1 MRRSASTNVPES
13 FTPFGTFGF
22 NPKRPNDRFGF
33 NRYHNKHCQ
42 NMKKIAIAILAL
54 LAPLAASAQTE
65 LMDTNI
71 IIDTNDAPA
80 ARQQTG
86 QAPSTLL
93 RYGYVSYNDVLQSM
107 PEIEQAQ
114 KSLET
119 LRSKYDVEMKRSEDE
134 FNAKYEEFLEA
145 QRDLVPSILRK
156 RQAELQDMMDKNTA
170 FRAEAR
176 RLLAQAESDAYA
188 PLHAKLKAAIGEV
201 AAEQGL
207 AFVLNTDNNA
217 CPYINPAM
225 GVDVTSLVR
234 ARVGK

>member
-1 MRRSASTNVPES
+1 
-13 FTPFGTFGF
+13 
-22 NPKRPNDRFGF
+22 
-33 NRYHNKHCQ
+33 
-42 NMKKIAIAILAL
+42 MKKIAIAILAL

-86 QAPSTLL
+86 QAPATLL

-170 FRAEAR
+170 FRAVCSHRLRAMPTRRYMPSSRLPSAR
-176 RLLAQAESDAYA
+176 
-188 PLHAKLKAAIGEV
+188 
-201 AAEQGL
+201 
-207 AFVLNTDNNA
+207 
-217 CPYINPAM
+217 
-225 GVDVTSLVR
+225 
-234 ARVGK
+234 

>member
-1 MRRSASTNVPES
+1 
-13 FTPFGTFGF
+13 
-22 NPKRPNDRFGF
+22 
-33 NRYHNKHCQ
+33 
-42 NMKKIAIAILAL
+42 MKKIAIAILAL
-54 LAPLAASAQTE
+54 LAPLAASAQKE
-65 LMDTNI
+65 LMDI
-71 IIDTNDAPA
+71 IINTNDAPA

-86 QAPSTLL
+86 QAPATLL

-107 PEIEQAQ
+107 PEIEQAE

-225 GVDVTSLVR
+225 GVDVTSLVK

>member
-1 MRRSASTNVPES
+1 
-13 FTPFGTFGF
+13 
-22 NPKRPNDRFGF
+22 
-33 NRYHNKHCQ
+33 
-42 NMKKIAIAILAL
+42 MKKIAIAILAL

-86 QAPSTLL
+86 QAPATLL

-170 FRAEAR
+170 FHAEAR

>member
-1 MRRSASTNVPES
+1 
-13 FTPFGTFGF
+13 
-22 NPKRPNDRFGF
+22 
-33 NRYHNKHCQ
+33 
-42 NMKKIAIAILAL
+42 MKKIAIAILAL
-54 LAPLAASAQTE
+54 LAPLAASAQKE

-86 QAPSTLL
+86 QAPATLL

-107 PEIEQAQ
+107 PEIEQAE

-176 RLLAQAESDAYA
+176 CLLAQAESDAYA
-188 PLHAKLKAAIGEV
+188 PLHAKLKTAIGEV

-217 CPYINPAM
+217 CPYINPTM
-225 GVDVTSLVR
+225 GVDVTSLVK

>member
-1 MRRSASTNVPES
+1 
-13 FTPFGTFGF
+13 
-22 NPKRPNDRFGF
+22 
-33 NRYHNKHCQ
+33 
-42 NMKKIAIAILAL
+42 MKKIAIAILAL

-86 QAPSTLL
+86 QAPATLL

-156 RQAELQDMMDKNTA
+156 RQAELQDMMHQNTA

>member
-1 MRRSASTNVPES
+1 
-13 FTPFGTFGF
+13 
-22 NPKRPNDRFGF
+22 
-33 NRYHNKHCQ
+33 
-42 NMKKIAIAILAL
+42 MKKIAIAILAL

-86 QAPSTLL
+86 QAPATLL

-156 RQAELQDMMDKNTA
+156 RQAELQDMMDKNIA

>member
-1 MRRSASTNVPES
+1 
-13 FTPFGTFGF
+13 
-22 NPKRPNDRFGF
+22 
-33 NRYHNKHCQ
+33 
-42 NMKKIAIAILAL
+42 MKKIAIAILAL
-54 LAPLAASAQTE
+54 LAPLAASAQKE

-86 QAPSTLL
+86 QAPATLL

-156 RQAELQDMMDKNTA
+156 RQAELQGMMDKNTA

-225 GVDVTSLVR
+225 GVDVTSMVR

>member
-1 MRRSASTNVPES
+1 
-13 FTPFGTFGF
+13 
-22 NPKRPNDRFGF
+22 
-33 NRYHNKHCQ
+33 
-42 NMKKIAIAILAL
+42 MKKIAIAILAL
-54 LAPLAASAQTE
+54 LAPLAASAQKE

-86 QAPSTLL
+86 QAPATLL

-107 PEIEQAQ
+107 PEIEQAE

-119 LRSKYDVEMKRSEDE
+119 LRSKYDIEMKRSEDE

-170 FRAEAR
+170 FRAEAH

-225 GVDVTSLVR
+225 GVDMTSMVK

>member
-1 MRRSASTNVPES
+1 
-13 FTPFGTFGF
+13 
-22 NPKRPNDRFGF
+22 
-33 NRYHNKHCQ
+33 
-42 NMKKIAIAILAL
+42 MKKIAIAIVAL

-80 ARQQTG
+80 ARKQAG
-86 QAPSTLL
+86 QVHSSSATPNSTTLL
-93 RYGYVSYNDVLQSM
+93 RYGYISYNDVLQSM

>member
-1 MRRSASTNVPES
+1 MPES

-22 NPKRPNDRFGF
+22 NPKRPNDLFGF

-54 LAPLAASAQTE
+54 LAPLAASAQKE

-86 QAPSTLL
+86 QAPATLL

-107 PEIEQAQ
+107 PEIEQAE

-234 ARVGK
+234 ARVVK

>member
-1 MRRSASTNVPES
+1 
-13 FTPFGTFGF
+13 
-22 NPKRPNDRFGF
+22 
-33 NRYHNKHCQ
+33 
-42 NMKKIAIAILAL
+42 MKKIAIAILAL

-86 QAPSTLL
+86 QAPATLL
-93 RYGYVSYNDVLQSM
+93 LYGYVSYNDVLQSM

-188 PLHAKLKAAIGEV
+188 PLHAKL
-201 AAEQGL
+201 
-207 AFVLNTDNNA
+207 
-217 CPYINPAM
+217 
-225 GVDVTSLVR
+225 
-234 ARVGK
+234 

>member
-1 MRRSASTNVPES
+1 
-13 FTPFGTFGF
+13 
-22 NPKRPNDRFGF
+22 
-33 NRYHNKHCQ
+33 
-42 NMKKIAIAILAL
+42 
-54 LAPLAASAQTE
+54 
-65 LMDTNI
+65 MDTNI
-71 IIDTNDAPA
+71 IINTNDAPA
-80 ARQQTG
+80 ARQQAG
-86 QAPSTLL
+86 QVPATLL
-93 RYGYVSYNDVLQSM
+93 RYGYISYNDVLQSM

-114 KSLET
+114 KTLET

-145 QRDLVPSILRK
+145 QRDLVPSIMRK

-225 GVDVTSLVR
+225 GVDVTSLVK

>member
-1 MRRSASTNVPES
+1 
-13 FTPFGTFGF
+13 
-22 NPKRPNDRFGF
+22 
-33 NRYHNKHCQ
+33 
-42 NMKKIAIAILAL
+42 
-54 LAPLAASAQTE
+54 
-65 LMDTNI
+65 MDTNI

-86 QAPSTLL
+86 QAPATLL

-107 PEIEQAQ
+107 PEIEQAE

-225 GVDVTSLVR
+225 GVDVTSLVK

>member
-1 MRRSASTNVPES
+1 
-13 FTPFGTFGF
+13 
-22 NPKRPNDRFGF
+22 
-33 NRYHNKHCQ
+33 
-42 NMKKIAIAILAL
+42 MKKIAIAILAL
-54 LAPLAASAQTE
+54 LAPLAASAQKE

-86 QAPSTLL
+86 QAPATLL

-107 PEIEQAQ
+107 PEIEQAE

-170 FRAEAR
+170 FSAEAR

-225 GVDVTSLVR
+225 GVDVTSLVK

>member
-1 MRRSASTNVPES
+1 
-13 FTPFGTFGF
+13 
-22 NPKRPNDRFGF
+22 
-33 NRYHNKHCQ
+33 
-42 NMKKIAIAILAL
+42 MKKIVIAIVVL

-80 ARQQTG
+80 ARQQAG
-86 QAPSTLL
+86 QVPATLL
-93 RYGYVSYNDVLQSM
+93 RYGYISYNNVLQSM
-107 PEIEQAQ
+107 PEIEQAE

-176 RLLAQAESDAYA
+176 RLLAQAAYA

>member
-1 MRRSASTNVPES
+1 
-13 FTPFGTFGF
+13 
-22 NPKRPNDRFGF
+22 
-33 NRYHNKHCQ
+33 
-42 NMKKIAIAILAL
+42 MKKIAIAILAL
-54 LAPLAASAQTE
+54 LAPLAASAQKE

-86 QAPSTLL
+86 QAPATLL

-107 PEIEQAQ
+107 PEIEQAE

-119 LRSKYDVEMKRSEDE
+119 LRSKYDVEMKRSED
-134 FNAKYEEFLEA
+134 EFLEA

-225 GVDVTSLVR
+225 GVDVTSLVK
-234 ARVGK
+234 ARVVK

>member
-1 MRRSASTNVPES
+1 
-13 FTPFGTFGF
+13 
-22 NPKRPNDRFGF
+22 
-33 NRYHNKHCQ
+33 
-42 NMKKIAIAILAL
+42 MKKLFLLLFVLAL
-54 LAPLAASAQTE
+54 PLLASAQ
-65 LMDTNI
+65 I
-71 IIDTNDAPA
+71 RFGVCSYSA
-80 ARQQTG
+80 
-86 QAPSTLL
+86 LL
-93 RYGYVSYNDVLQSM
+93 KSM
-107 PEIEQAQ
+107 PEYLMAQ
-114 KSLET
+114 RSIDD
-119 LRSKYDVEMKRSEDE
+119 LRQKYESEMKRSEQE

>member
-1 MRRSASTNVPES
+1 
-13 FTPFGTFGF
+13 
-22 NPKRPNDRFGF
+22 
-33 NRYHNKHCQ
+33 
-42 NMKKIAIAILAL
+42 MKKIAIAILAL
-54 LAPLAASAQTE
+54 LAPLAASAQKE

-71 IIDTNDAPA
+71 IINTNDAPA

-86 QAPSTLL
+86 QAPATLL

-107 PEIEQAQ
+107 PEIEQAE

-176 RLLAQAESDAYA
+176 SLLAQAESDAYA

-225 GVDVTSLVR
+225 GVDVTSLVK

>member
-1 MRRSASTNVPES
+1 
-13 FTPFGTFGF
+13 
-22 NPKRPNDRFGF
+22 
-33 NRYHNKHCQ
+33 
-42 NMKKIAIAILAL
+42 MKKIAIAILAL

-86 QAPSTLL
+86 QVPATLL

-107 PEIEQAQ
+107 PEIEQAE

-156 RQAELQDMMDKNTA
+156 RQAELQDMMAKNTA